1 MEKELLKKLI
11 REEYAEVYIE
21 IEQGKLNSIPV
32 KNGSKSKETFC
43 VARTKNWGL
52 SSGKSRKDGRRG
64 DTTTPERLERLIDL
78 GLITYQD
85 FANYNGKVS
94 LHKLIGYNNS
104 DAMYIMCFLNNRIQ
118 QKHNDNHHMVYN
130 DFGIEEKTIGIEG
143 ERKKVEVN
151 RYERDRALRDKKIK
165 DNNGDCSCSIC
176 GFNFEKAYG
185 ELGRGFI
192 HVHHLIPLSQ
202 IGRSHNVDLDKLI
215 LVCPNCHAMLHR
227 KKGLVEPETLKKKL
241 NEQKMKSELL

>member
-43 VARTKNWGL
+43 IPRTKNWGL
-52 SSGKSRKDGRRG
+52 SSGKPRKKGRRG

-104 DAMYIMCFLNNRIQ
+104 DAMNIMIFLHNRILRKDQ
-118 QKHNDNHHMVYN
+118 ERQLLFNE
-130 DFGIEEKTIGIEG
+130 FGIEEVSVGIEG
-143 ERKKVEVN
+143 GRKKVEVN
-151 RYERDRALRDKKIK
+151 RYERDRALRDKKVK
-165 DNNGDCSCSIC
+165 ANNGNCSCSIC
-176 GFNFEKAYG
+176 GFNFEKVYG
-185 ELGRGFI
+185 ELGKGFI
-192 HVHHLIPLSQ
+192 HVHHLIPLHQ

-227 KKGLVEPETLKKKL
+227 KKELVEPETLKKKL
-241 NEQKMKSELL
+241 EEQKKKSEQL